1 MEMPDATILSS
12 RLPRVERKARPPCAG
27 IFGVQ
32 RPRRAGGHA
41 ALVISGLVATFAL
54 IELAKFLRSVLRS
67 SEILLQ
73 NDAMLRQ
80 AVRAPNGRI
89 TSVGNAVQS
98 SEMMRNSL
106 GLNYKS
112 AALNQLSYAG
122 VPHTKAVSA
131 S

>member
-1 MEMPDATILSS
+1 MSRKSTWAISSSISFLTSAGIWIHMEMPDATILSS

-80 AVRAPNGRI
+80 AVRAP
-89 TSVGNAVQS
+89 T
-98 SEMMRNSL
+98 
-106 GLNYKS
+106 
-112 AALNQLSYAG
+112 
-122 VPHTKAVSA
+122 
-131 S
+131 